1 MIGERKKMSLK
12 SKFLSFV
19 QMQMS
24 AEDILRAHGNES
36 KQTKLAFEQANQ
48 LKREVLN
55 RIDELEHEINLKE
68 EPNQKNLNRIINE

>member
-24 AEDILRAHGNES
+24 AEDILRAYGNES

-55 RIDELEHEINLKE
+55 RIEELEHEINLKE

>member
-19 QMQMS
+19 QMQLS
-24 AEDILRAHGNES
+24 AEDTLRAEGSES
-36 KQTKLAFEQANQ
+36 KQTKLAFERANQ

-55 RIDELEHEINLKE
+55 RINELEREINLNE
-68 EPNQKNLNRIINE
+68 EPNHKNLIKIINE